1 MKKRYRIKKNSEIDA
16 IFSQKRVK
24 GNAYFLI
31 YRVENVSNSSFRFA
45 LSIGKRYGNAVER
58 NRAKRRIRM
67 IISEVKD
74 SLKPRAS
81 FVVVIKPES
90 KALTYQ
96 EMRRYLLALL
106 KKSRI
111 MENGHV

>member
-31 YRVENVSNSSFRFA
+31 YRTENAMNSNFRFA

-58 NRAKRRIRM
+58 NLAKRRVRM
-67 IISEVKD
+67 IVSEYKD
-74 SLKPRAS
+74 AFKNDAS
-81 FVVVIKPES
+81 FVVVIKPKS
-90 KALTYQ
+90 KPLTYQ
-96 EMRRYLLALL
+96 EMRRHLLTLFE
-106 KKSRI
+106 KSRI
-111 MENGHV
+111 MENRHG